1 VKCARTPEVLRALNS
16 GFRSPGAVGKA
27 VTVHPA
33 PGTMLKQARAF
44 VAEDDRDQDARD
56 QDARRRLT

>member
-1 VKCARTPEVLRALNS
+1 
-16 GFRSPGAVGKA
+16 VGKA

-33 PGTMLKQARAF
+33 PGIMLKQARAF
-44 VAEDDRDQDARD
+44 VAEDDRDQDDRD